1 MVSQIRIRVMQRVTI
16 SLTSF
21 IMGTMLGKFFEMRK
35 RKLLKVGK
43 GGVKGSEDRSGRR
56 YGNRQVA
63 MGPSDARTML
73 GWVV

>member
-1 MVSQIRIRVMQRVTI
+1 
-16 SLTSF
+16 
-21 IMGTMLGKFFEMRK
+21 MGTMLGKFFEMRK